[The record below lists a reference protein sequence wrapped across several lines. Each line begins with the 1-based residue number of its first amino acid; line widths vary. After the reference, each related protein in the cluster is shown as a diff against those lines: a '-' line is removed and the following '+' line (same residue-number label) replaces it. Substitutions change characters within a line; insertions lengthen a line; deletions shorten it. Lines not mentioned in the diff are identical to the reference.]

1 MFQSLHIFVYWV
13 IQFIIEND
21 VSKFLSSLIFF
32 FSQND
37 FEDEK
42 NDISSTE
49 LELRQELSLTKSEN
63 LTLHDSMTAMQE
75 KYRTMSTEA
84 SALVWLR
91 LDGLKFTSRVLLFMM
106 PKTLTFPIM
115 GMSLLIL
122 EITVQSRKKPFT
134 SLYLQLLSHF
144 YYLDY

>member
-84 SALVWLR
+84 STLV
-91 LDGLKFTSRVLLFMM
+91 
-106 PKTLTFPIM
+106 
-115 GMSLLIL
+115 
-122 EITVQSRKKPFT
+122 
-134 SLYLQLLSHF
+134 
-144 YYLDY
+144 